1 MSVFT
6 LRQLGLVSA
15 VSLVMAGCATTP
27 PPVCMPMEEAP
38 VAATA
43 TTATTTAAAPATTT
57 TASATAAANSADQKA
72 VATGSGMIYILRPM
86 NDQSLASMTVT
97 LDDTQAASIKGST
110 NGGQYLVFPVSA
122 GKHTLYSLA
131 ENRAELA
138 VEVKDGETLYIL
150 QNASY
155 GFGAAISELKQLD
168 QAAGLKMLPTLRP
181 GRQK

>member
-38 VAATA
+38 VAA
-43 TTATTTAAAPATTT
+43 AAPATATS
-57 TASATAAANSADQKA
+57 ASATATSVAVNSVDQKA
-72 VATGSGMIYILRPM
+72 VATGTGMIYILRPL

-97 LDDTQAASIKGST
+97 LDDTQAGSIKGTTS
-110 NGGQYLVFPVSA
+110 GGQYLVFPVSA

-155 GFGAAISELKQLD
+155 GFGSAISELKQLD

>member
-43 TTATTTAAAPATTT
+43 PATAT
-57 TASATAAANSADQKA
+57 TASATATSAPTTAANSADQKA
-72 VATGSGMIYILRPM
+72 VATGTGMIYILRPL

-155 GFGAAISELKQLD
+155 GFGSAISELKQLD